1 MGALHI
7 AWAVLLLLPF
17 EFAQGRP
24 DASELAP
31 YVPSSPEVVER
42 MLTLAEVGP
51 KDVVYD
57 LGCGDG
63 RIVIAAA
70 KKYGARGVG
79 VDIDPQRINE
89 AIANARKAGVE
100 KLVTF
105 KLQDALKTDV
115 SQATVVTLYLLTFGN
130 LQLRPILQKQLKPGA
145 RIVAH
150 NYGMGNWEPDEIDT
164 FKDANGGMKTLYLW
178 RIRAAP

>member
-1 MGALHI
+1 MTTFHI
-7 AWAVLLLLPF
+7 LLLLWL
-17 EFAQGRP
+17 AQAKP
-24 DASELAP
+24 DATELAP
-31 YVPSSPEVVER
+31 YVPSSTEVVER
-42 MLTLAEVGP
+42 MLTLAKVGP
-51 KDVVYD
+51 NDVVYD

-79 VDIDPQRINE
+79 VDIDPARINE

-100 KLVTF
+100 KLVAF

-115 SQATVVTLYLLTFGN
+115 SEASVVTLYLLTFGN
-130 LQLRPILQKQLKPGA
+130 LQLRPILQKQLKPGS

-150 NYGMGNWEPDEIDT
+150 NYGMGNWEPDAVDT
-164 FKDANGGMKTLYLW
+164 FKDSNGGTKTLYLW
-178 RIRAAP
+178 RIKSAP

>member
-1 MGALHI
+1 MGVLHI
-7 AWAVLLLLPF
+7 ALTVLVL
-17 EFAQGRP
+17 AQGRP
-24 DASELAP
+24 DATELAP

-42 MLTLAEVGP
+42 MLALAKVGP
-51 KDVVYD
+51 NDVVYD

-79 VDIDPQRINE
+79 VDIDPQRIDE
-89 AIANARKAGVE
+89 AMANARKAGVE
-100 KLVTF
+100 NLVTF

-115 SQATVVTLYLLTFGN
+115 SDATVVTLYLLTFGN
-130 LQLRPILQKQLKPGA
+130 LQLRPALQKQLKAGA

-164 FKDANGGMKTLYLW
+164 FRDSNGGVKTLYLW
-178 RIRAAP
+178 RIKGAP

>member
-1 MGALHI
+1 M
-7 AWAVLLLLPF
+7 AVLHTVFTLTLLI
-17 EFAQGRP
+17 AQKP
-24 DASELAP
+24 DATELAP
-31 YVPSSPEVVER
+31 YVPSSPEVVDR
-42 MLTLAEVGP
+42 MLSLAKVGP
-51 KDVVYD
+51 NDVVYD

-79 VDIDPQRINE
+79 VDIDPQRISE
-89 AIANARKAGVE
+89 AIANARTAGVE

-115 SQATVVTLYLLTFGN
+115 SEASVVTLYLLTFGN
-130 LQLRPILQKQLKPGA
+130 LQLRPILQKQLKPGS

-164 FKDANGGMKTLYLW
+164 FKDANGGRKTLYLW
-178 RIRAAP
+178 RIRGEP

>member
-1 MGALHI
+1 MIPVNA
-7 AWAVLLLLPF
+7 LLLALIV
-17 EFAQGRP
+17 QGTP
-24 DASELAP
+24 EATSIAP

-42 MLTLAEVGP
+42 MLALAKVGP

-63 RIVIAAA
+63 RIVITAA

-79 VDIDPQRINE
+79 VDIDPERINE
-89 AIANARKAGVE
+89 AIANAKKAGVE

-115 SQATVVTLYLLTFGN
+115 SEATVVTLYLLTFGN
-130 LQLRPILQKQLKPGA
+130 LQLRPILQQQLKPGA

-150 NYGMGNWEPDEIDT
+150 NYGMGNWEPDVVDT
-164 FKDANGGMKTLYLW
+164 FTDSNGGTKTLYLW
-178 RIRAAP
+178 RIR

>member
-1 MGALHI
+1 MAILHT
-7 AWAVLLLLPF
+7 VLTLTLVV
-17 EFAQGRP
+17 AQKP
-24 DASELAP
+24 DGTELAP
-31 YVPSSPEVVER
+31 YVPSSPEVVDR
-42 MLTLAEVGP
+42 MLALAKVGAN
-51 KDVVYD
+51 DVVYD

-115 SQATVVTLYLLTFGN
+115 SEASVVTLYLLTFGN
-130 LQLRPILQKQLKPGA
+130 LQLRPILQRQLKPGS

-150 NYGMGNWEPDEIDT
+150 NYGMGNWEPDAIDT
-164 FKDANGGMKTLYLW
+164 FTDANGGRKTLYLW
-178 RIRAAP
+178 HIKRGP